1 MFSWKEV
8 NPPNTE
14 DQIAGKYVAC
24 LFSCRVANLFIFK
37 ILRSYLADSVE
48 EEWFAVAMEVEC
60 QQPKYGISVNLVR
73 EHDKTHNDIGNIP
86 IKDIIFGPLKG
97 IATVC

>member
-1 MFSWKEV
+1 MKMMLRVKKKVKQIQKTKIQDFPGDLMFSWKEV

-48 EEWFAVAMEVEC
+48 EE
-60 QQPKYGISVNLVR
+60 
-73 EHDKTHNDIGNIP
+73 
-86 IKDIIFGPLKG
+86 
-97 IATVC
+97 